1 MTHVAWTY
9 MKLRMSASS
18 EERYGDWCM
27 AMHWYG
33 CGNSQTKPAMCAK
46 LQRCAGAFVVVGLCL
61 MGFSAPVD
69 ASMAYADDGNSTNA
83 ADYSTANCAQTVSA
97 GNDAATKLQNAVNG
111 ASVAGADPTVVCLA
125 GNVQLDASIDVDGRH
140 VVLRNADG
148 NSTVTLTRSKASQ
161 DPVFNIKN
169 GGSLVIES
177 VAGGG

>member
-1 MTHVAWTY
+1 M
-9 MKLRMSASS
+9 
-18 EERYGDWCM
+18 
-27 AMHWYG
+27 
-33 CGNSQTKPAMCAK
+33 
-46 LQRCAGAFVVVGLCL
+46 
-61 MGFSAPVD
+61 
-69 ASMAYADDGNSTNA
+69 
-83 ADYSTANCAQTVSA
+83 
-97 GNDAATKLQNAVNG
+97 
-111 ASVAGADPTVVCLA
+111 A